1 VHPSDVPYIAVVGP
15 GEATEEELA
24 AARAVGAELA
34 RRGAVVVCGGRG
46 GAMEAAARGVR
57 EAGGTCVGLLPGD
70 DRADANEFVDI
81 AVTTGMGELRNGL
94 IVRAVDAVIAIGGA
108 YGTLSEVAFALRVG
122 KPVVGLNTWE
132 LARAG
137 VPDEGIHI
145 ADDPAAA
152 VDVALRTAGT
162 AS

>member
-1 VHPSDVPYIAVVGP
+1 VPYVAVVGP
-15 GEATEEELA
+15 GEATAEELA
-24 AARAVGAELA
+24 AAHAVGAELA
-34 RRGAVVVCGGRG
+34 GRGAVVVCGGRG

-137 VPDEGIHI
+137 IPDEGIHI
-145 ADDPAAA
+145 ADDAAAA
-152 VDVALRTAGT
+152 VEVALRKAGA